1 MQNLI
6 ESKIEAVRTDLIG
19 VISPMQVQ
27 VGHLSNKMTSF
38 DKHMARFR
46 NEVANIN
53 NLRNQMHQVV
63 DDNIQLSSGLKAMDT
78 RIEEMSGKVGN
89 VTLNYARRI
98 GDLEKKLS
106 ELDKYVHKPNN
117 FCELIKNETEKI
129 DTRLTERIKELSLE
143 IQDKHIERIKETKL
157 FEEWQSKQEEF
168 YKLNA
173 DGLKD
178 LKADFAS

>member
-1 MQNLI
+1 
-6 ESKIEAVRTDLIG
+6 
-19 VISPMQVQ
+19 
-27 VGHLSNKMTSF
+27 
-38 DKHMARFR
+38 
-46 NEVANIN
+46 
-53 NLRNQMHQVV
+53 
-63 DDNIQLSSGLKAMDT
+63 
-78 RIEEMSGKVGN
+78 MSGKVGN
-89 VTLNYARRI
+89 VTLNYSRRI
-98 GDLEKKLS
+98 GDLEKKLHD
-106 ELDKYVHKPNN
+106 LDEYVHKPNN

-178 LKADFAS
+178 LKADFAT